1 MTHRDK
7 LEPLGKWKP
16 QRHTKICLLHLR
28 QSHSNGWPKEKWVS
42 FGVMLPAYLAQ
53 NREDKE
59 EVWWEVKELWANN
72 KLSYQISSNMSEQP

>member
-1 MTHRDK
+1 
-7 LEPLGKWKP
+7 
-16 QRHTKICLLHLR
+16 
-28 QSHSNGWPKEKWVS
+28 
-42 FGVMLPAYLAQ
+42 MLPAYLAQ